1 MEQSKRALI
10 VTGGEIDKTLLLC
23 VLRKE
28 VFEIVIAVDN
38 GLLPLHL
45 VGKIPNILVGDFD
58 TAKPELIKYYR
69 EKKGVEIHEFPP
81 EKDATDTEIAIRLA
95 VKYQMKE
102 VILLGALG
110 IRFDHSIVNIHLL
123 YWMMQQGV
131 HGEIWDTHNRIFLI
145 DHSISIKKEMCFGT
159 YISLLPLTDRVT
171 GVTLKGMKYP
181 LYETILEKGS
191 SLGVSNEI
199 VSQEA
204 QILLENGVLLII
216 QARD

>member
-1 MEQSKRALI
+1 MFR
-10 VTGGEIDKTLLLC
+10 
-23 VLRKE
+23 
-28 VFEIVIAVDN
+28 
-38 GLLPLHL
+38 
-45 VGKIPNILVGDFD
+45 
-58 TAKPELIKYYR
+58 
-69 EKKGVEIHEFPP
+69 
-81 EKDATDTEIAIRLA
+81 
-95 VKYQMKE
+95 
-102 VILLGALG
+102 
-110 IRFDHSIVNIHLL
+110 
-123 YWMMQQGV
+123 
-131 HGEIWDTHNRIFLI
+131 
-145 DHSISIKKEMCFGT
+145 T

>member
-1 MEQSKRALI
+1 
-10 VTGGEIDKTLLLC
+10 
-23 VLRKE
+23 
-28 VFEIVIAVDN
+28 
-38 GLLPLHL
+38 
-45 VGKIPNILVGDFD
+45 
-58 TAKPELIKYYR
+58 
-69 EKKGVEIHEFPP
+69 
-81 EKDATDTEIAIRLA
+81 
-95 VKYQMKE
+95 MKE